1 MCFFLLW
8 QFWPTVRK
16 KLFKWSR
23 KTLENSRLNAENL
36 QNFWCHWNNLS
47 GQWKTRK
54 YFETEFFFK
63 LFLEVQISY
72 IQTITSI
79 NKLQK
84 NLCTFTLM
92 MGAVKLIIIK
102 DNFSRQEKKA
112 GLVILT
118 GFTQHSSWVDQGRL
132 GRNTRF
138 WLLQLRLDLITFKV
152 LPYSEIVV
160 IGPNP

>member
-1 MCFFLLW
+1 MLRICKTFDVTGTIYQDSERPENILK
-8 QFWPTVRK
+8 QF
-16 KLFKWSR
+16 
-23 KTLENSRLNAENL
+23 
-36 QNFWCHWNNLS
+36 
-47 GQWKTRK
+47 
-54 YFETEFFFK
+54 
-63 LFLEVQISY
+63 FLEVQISY